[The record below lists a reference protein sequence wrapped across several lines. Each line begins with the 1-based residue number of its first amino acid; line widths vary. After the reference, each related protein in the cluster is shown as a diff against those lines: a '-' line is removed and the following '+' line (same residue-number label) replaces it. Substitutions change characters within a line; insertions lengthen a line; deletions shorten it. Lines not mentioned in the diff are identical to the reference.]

1 MDIGTLRENGK
12 KPVRITAK
20 GEVFIG
26 DDAFPYPISD
36 NSIKVERRHKRNYL
50 TVTLIV
56 GDVSMESRKPTATC
70 KGCGIDIYGAIV
82 TNRCAQCGAALD
94 S

>member
-1 MDIGTLRENGK
+1 MDINKLRENGK
-12 KPVRITAK
+12 KPVHITAK

-26 DDAFPYPISD
+26 DDEFPYPISD
-36 NSIKVERRHKRNYL
+36 NSIKFERKHKRNYL

-70 KGCGIDIYGAIV
+70 KACGIDIYGTLI
-82 TNRCAQCGAALD
+82 TKRCTQCNAALD